1 MQVQEV
7 FGGKWCQ
14 TKKAEAN
21 LYAKHNN
28 IRAIH
33 SLASN
38 WMEITQRWFN
48 CQKEKHKTWV
58 YGINLTKQN
67 IIKQTLL
74 NKNTTLLNKTIM

>member
-14 TKKAEAN
+14 TRKAESN

-33 SLASN
+33 SPASN
-38 WMEITQRWFN
+38 
-48 CQKEKHKTWV
+48 
-58 YGINLTKQN
+58 
-67 IIKQTLL
+67 
-74 NKNTTLLNKTIM
+74 